1 MARRNEIT
9 NAMKALGVRTHNV
22 QIVSGGLF
30 ASATA
35 QIFADGECFGIYD
48 FERHTFVD

>member
-9 NAMKALGVRTHNV
+9 NAMKKLGVKSRNV
-22 QIVSGGLF
+22 QIVEGGLF
-30 ASATA
+30 TPVA
-35 QIFADGECFGIYD
+35 QIFADGEYFGIYD